1 MIRSMDDSQRRLIKD
16 LEEMGDR
23 WRKELQALPQRWFD
37 AFQKEMGKWT
47 QDLLK
52 DAFNPAKMM
61 EFLRSMGLDPSRLA
75 GMVGQQPGF
84 DPYQV
89 LGLDKSATDE
99 EVKKRFRQL
108 MFKLH
113 PDQAGIEGTA
123 FLTQMVLAAY
133 KMIEIQRGW
142 K

>member
-1 MIRSMDDSQRRLIKD
+1 MDDSQRRLIKD

-23 WRKELQALPQRWFD
+23 WMKDLQQLSQRWFD

-52 DAFNPAKMM
+52 DAFDPARMM

-123 FLTQMVLAAY
+123 FLTQMMLAAY

-142 K
+142 

>member
-1 MIRSMDDSQRRLIKD
+1 MDDRLSELQRRLLKD
-16 LEEMGDR
+16 LEEIGDR
-23 WRKELQALPQRWFD
+23 WMRDLQALPQRWFD
-37 AFQKEMGKWT
+37 AFQEEMGKWT

-52 DAFNPAKMM
+52 DAFNPARMM

-89 LGLDKSATDE
+89 LGLDKSASDE
-99 EVKKRFRQL
+99 EVKKRFGQL

-113 PDQAGIEGTA
+113 PDQAGIEGTS
-123 FLTQMVLAAY
+123 FLTHMVIAAY
-133 KMIEIQRGW
+133 DIIRRQRGW
-142 K
+142 

>member
-37 AFQKEMGKWT
+37 AFQEEMGKWT

-113 PDQAGIEGTA
+113 PDQAGIEGTN

-142 K
+142 